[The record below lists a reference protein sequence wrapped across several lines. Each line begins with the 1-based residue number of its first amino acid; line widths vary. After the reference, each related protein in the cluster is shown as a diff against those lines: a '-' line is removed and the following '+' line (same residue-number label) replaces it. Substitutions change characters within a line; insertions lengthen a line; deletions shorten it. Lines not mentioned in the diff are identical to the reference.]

1 MHQRIDVSD
10 EDHKRRQGK
19 KGKKRQF
26 DIEEGQLD
34 GAFQQK
40 IFMGDGAS
48 RDCDIGENEEIRE
61 PEPAADRGCVLDGL
75 FDLFEIVGLF
85 GDFRKGSVL
94 GTSGPGA
101 TGGVSMFPPGFLS
114 SEPICVSGV
123 GGRFHLERAL
133 LFRQGFG
140 AAGPEIWAAVKSS

>member
-1 MHQRIDVSD
+1 
-10 EDHKRRQGK
+10 
-19 KGKKRQF
+19 
-26 DIEEGQLD
+26 
-34 GAFQQK
+34 
-40 IFMGDGAS
+40 MGDGAS

-85 GDFRKGSVL
+85 GDFRKGSEL